1 MEGIF
6 EKVMESKEFLS
17 AYVQQIPSYAIVTGT
32 GMGSLEQ
39 ALTDAVEIPYSDI
52 PHFPTSSVASH
63 RGSLFIGNLEGQP
76 VILLSGRFHYYE
88 GYDPAEL
95 TFPIRVAKALGATN
109 LIMTNAAGGLN
120 PHFTEGDI
128 VLVTDHINL
137 MPAHPLRGPN
147 DDRLGLRF
155 PDMMQAYDPSMTE
168 ALQQLALQMNISVK
182 SGVYLALQGPS
193 LETPAEY
200 RMARMLGA
208 DLVGMST
215 VPEVIVA
222 RHEKMKVVVFSIVSN
237 VCFPTSRLTETTLE
251 AVIEVVGKSSGTISS
266 LLKMYFSRLS

>member
-1 MEGIF
+1 MHDLFDKIGQATTY
-6 EKVMESKEFLS
+6 LS
-17 AYVQQIPSYAIVTGT
+17 AFIQKKPAIAILTGT

-39 ALTDAVEIPYSDI
+39 ALTDAIELPYSQI
-52 PHFPTSSVASH
+52 PHFPVSSVSSH
-63 RGSLFIGNLEGQP
+63 RGSLFFGILEGQP
-76 VILLSGRFHYYE
+76 VMLLSGRFHYYE
-88 GYDPAEL
+88 GYEPVEL
-95 TFPIRVAKALGATN
+95 TFPVRVARALGATH

-120 PHFTEGDI
+120 PHFSEGDI
-128 VLVTDHINL
+128 VLVSDHINL
-137 MPAHPLRGPN
+137 MPSHPLRGVN

-155 PDMMQAYDPSMTE
+155 PDMMHAYDPD
-168 ALQQLALQMNISVK
+168 LQAEFHQLAMEMNICLR

-200 RMARMLGA
+200 NMARLLGA

-222 RHEKMKVVVFSIVSN
+222 RHEKMKVTVFSIVSN
-237 VCFPTSRLTETTLE
+237 VCFPPSRLTETTLE
-251 AVIEVVGKSSGTISS
+251 SVLEVVGKSAGTISS